1 MKARFG
7 GKGCVCGKKAM
18 YVRRGIH
25 GAEIYGDIPFL
36 KTETACNEFCRAW
49 RAPPPPHPVLHIWKR
64 ICRKKYNNPVLGNRA
79 CVYVD
84 TDTYIRF
91 LVV

>member
-25 GAEIYGDIPFL
+25 GAEIYGDIQFL
-36 KTETACNEFCRAW
+36 KTETACNEFCRASPS
-49 RAPPPPHPVLHIWKR
+49 PPTLS
-64 ICRKKYNNPVLGNRA
+64 C
-79 CVYVD
+79 
-84 TDTYIRF
+84 TYGKEYAEKNTTIPF
-91 LVV
+91 WEIVHVCT